1 MYSVFELYW
10 ILSKYSIYVHILI
23 MVFNIYFYGNIT
35 YTQYFCL
42 STVNLITY
50 LRVFIKHK
58 KTQKTAAILL
68 IL

>member
-1 MYSVFELYW
+1 
-10 ILSKYSIYVHILI
+10 

-42 STVNLITY
+42 STVNLIIY
-50 LRVFIKHK
+50 FKVFRKQK
-58 KTQKTAAILL
+58 KSQNTVAILL